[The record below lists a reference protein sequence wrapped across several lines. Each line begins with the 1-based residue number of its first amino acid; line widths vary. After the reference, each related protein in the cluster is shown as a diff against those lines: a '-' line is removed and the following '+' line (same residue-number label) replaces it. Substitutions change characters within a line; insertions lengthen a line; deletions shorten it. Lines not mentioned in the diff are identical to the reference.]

1 MVNVHLRGAFLV
13 TQAAYKV
20 MARQPG
26 GGRIVVITSSAGLL
40 GSPGQSTYAA
50 AKMGQIGLLRSVAH
64 EGVEAG
70 IRVNAV
76 APGAFTPAMIDELK
90 ASAISGPMASFDADL
105 LDRMT
110 PDRVAPL
117 VVALAHRSCPCTG
130 QVFCGWGGY
139 YGRGMGNDEP
149 GVVAIGMALERRR
162 TRRPLGGRQRPTNRL
177 RTRGERRHHRTGD
190 DPTRQVAIGR

>member
-139 YGRGMGNDEP
+139 YGRAWVTMNRGWSPSEWP
-149 GVVAIGMALERRR
+149 SSAEELVAHWEDVSD
-162 TRRPLGGRQRPTNRL
+162 P
-177 RTRGERRHHRTGD
+177 RTGYE
-190 DPTRQVAIGR
+190 PEENGVTIGPATIQRAR